1 VAPDLVE
8 RSPIA
13 QTTGPVRR
21 PGIWRAVV
29 LSAVLA
35 PLHTYWLINLE
46 IVRGTGFASTISL
59 FFNVIVTLV
68 ALVAV
73 NVPLRRFFPRHA
85 LTRAELITV
94 YIMLSIVT
102 CLCAI
107 DMMEPLLCLMPYA
120 TWRATPENR
129 WEQLFL
135 RHLPRQWLVT
145 DPDVVR
151 GFYEG
156 GTSFYRGAYFW
167 TWLKPALLWVGF
179 IVVLMA
185 VMLCLNVII
194 RRRWMDHERLTY
206 PIALLPFELTEPSG
220 SFFRQPMLWVG
231 FGIAGLYDMM
241 NGLHSIWP
249 VVPCVNW
256 QNFYLDPY
264 IRIAPWSAIGWT
276 PLTLFPFVVGLGYL
290 LPIELLMSFWVFF
303 GVWKLEKVAAYGLGL
318 PLGRH
323 QWPFLDEQAL
333 GCYLAIVLFAL
344 FAMRRQLAEVVR
356 QAVAGDT
363 ASQAEEAFS
372 YRAAVWGVVV
382 GVTVLVVFVVQ
393 AGLPIWAGIAFFVL
407 YYLIALCVTRMR
419 AQFGP
424 PIHDLH
430 FVGPDQTLTSIL
442 GTRAFSPRA
451 LTAMTYLYWF
461 NRAYRSHPMPHQME
475 TLKMCRRAT
484 INPRRIAI
492 AMILAAG
499 VGALAHFWSYLHI
512 AYNLGAERK
521 MTGWGTYGYAYEA
534 FARLESWLTAP
545 SSPSPQVIGAVGFGL
560 LSTLGL
566 MMLQARLVWL
576 PLHPLGYAISNGWS
590 AHWTYSS
597 LFMAWALKTFI
608 SRYWGHKGY
617 LRALP
622 LFLGLVLG
630 EFVVGGLW
638 TLVGTVMGM
647 PTFSFW
653 RG

>member
-1 VAPDLVE
+1 MSDGK
-8 RSPIA
+8 PIPA
-13 QTTGPVRR
+13 DGP
-21 PGIWRAVV
+21 PSIWRAVL
-29 LSAVLA
+29 LSVVLA

-59 FFNVIVTLV
+59 FFNVVLTLV
-68 ALVAV
+68 VLLAV
-73 NVPLRRFFPRHA
+73 NVPLRRFLPRYA

-94 YIMLSIVT
+94 YIMLSLVT

-107 DMMEPLLCLMPYA
+107 DMMEPLLCLMPFA
-120 TWRATPENR
+120 AWHATPENR
-129 WEQLFL
+129 WEQLFFH
-135 RHLPRQWLVT
+135 HLPRQWVVS
-145 DPDVVR
+145 DPNVVR

-156 GTSFYRGAYFW
+156 GTSFFRGVYFW
-167 TWLKPALLWVGF
+167 AWLKPALLWVGF
-179 IVVLMA
+179 IVVLLT

-220 SFFRQPMLWVG
+220 GFLCQPMLWLG
-231 FGIAGLYDMM
+231 FGLAGLYDLI
-241 NGLHSIWP
+241 NGLHALYPIIP
-249 VVPCVNW
+249 RLNLYD
-256 QNFYLDPY
+256 FYLDPY
-264 IRIAPWSAIGWT
+264 LRSAPWSAIGWT

-290 LPIELLMSFWVFF
+290 LPVELLMSFWVFF
-303 GVWKLEKVAAYGLGL
+303 GVWKLEKVAVYAAGL

-333 GCYLAIVLFAL
+333 GCYLAIVAFAL
-344 FAMRRQLAEVVR
+344 FAMRGHLAGVLR
-356 QAVAGDT
+356 
-363 ASQAEEAFS
+363 EAFGAGRS
-372 YRAAVWGVVV
+372 TSATDDEPFGYRLAVWGALI
-382 GVTVLVVFVVQ
+382 GVALLVAFVVQ
-393 AGLPIWAGIAFFVL
+393 AGLPLWAGIAFFL
-407 YYLIALCVTRMR
+407 IYYLIALCVTRIR

-442 GTRAFSPRA
+442 GTRIFPPRA

-475 TLKMCRRAT
+475 TLKMCRRGSIDARG
-484 INPRRIAI
+484 IVR
-492 AMILAAG
+492 AMVLASA
-499 VGALAHFWSYLHI
+499 VGALAHFASYLTI

-521 MTGWGTYGYAYEA
+521 MTGWGAYGYAREA
-534 FARLESWLTAP
+534 FARLEGWLSAP
-545 SSPSPQVIGAVGFGL
+545 GSPSPQVIGAVAFGL

-566 MMLQARLVWL
+566 MALQARFVWL

-590 AHWTYSS
+590 AHWTWSS
-597 LFMAWALKTFI
+597 LFVAWALKTFI
-608 SRYWGHKGY
+608 NRYWGHKGY

-622 LFLGLVLG
+622 LFLGLILG

-638 TLVGTVMGM
+638 TLVGTVTGL
-647 PTFSFW
+647 PTYSFW